1 MNSRFTAIL
10 VTFEAAAQLAWG
22 AITRQRRRTILTML
36 GVAIGVGAVITI
48 QGAGAGIQAF
58 VLGQLDAF
66 GPDSMSI
73 ETRVPVGK
81 KSNLGGG
88 PGSVGITITTLKQE
102 DLDTI
107 MRNPNVSAA
116 YGMVMGQE
124 AVSYNGEIKKVMLMG
139 NGYQEPL
146 IEKMPFSEGDFYT
159 QGDEESLAQ
168 VAVLGSKAKEK
179 LFGDAPA
186 LDKIIY
192 IRGKAFRVVGVL
204 EPRGA
209 AFFFD
214 MDNIIL
220 LPAKTM
226 QRKLLGID
234 YFQQI
239 IARMKDGSKG
249 EQTALELT
257 EDIRIN
263 HDITDPDRDDFIVNT
278 TADAQKIL
286 TTVTGGITLLLTALV
301 CISLIVGGVG
311 IMNIMYVSVAER
323 TFEIGLRKSLGAE
336 RRDILWQ
343 FLTEAVLI
351 TVGGGLVGVMIG
363 ATLAFGIYAVA
374 TSLGFKWVYSISL
387 ASVFF
392 SVIFSAGIGILF
404 GLYPARQAAG
414 LNPIEAL
421 RKE

>member
-249 EQTALELT
+249 EQTAS
-257 EDIRIN
+257 RI
-263 HDITDPDRDDFIVNT
+263 F
-278 TADAQKIL
+278 
-286 TTVTGGITLLLTALV
+286 
-301 CISLIVGGVG
+301 
-311 IMNIMYVSVAER
+311 
-323 TFEIGLRKSLGAE
+323 
-336 RRDILWQ
+336 
-343 FLTEAVLI
+343 
-351 TVGGGLVGVMIG
+351 
-363 ATLAFGIYAVA
+363 AFGKLSNSRSCSRTPKIELYKTCLSTAGSGQKLIFCEK
-374 TSLGFKWVYSISL
+374 TSERVKLC
-387 ASVFF
+387 
-392 SVIFSAGIGILF
+392 
-404 GLYPARQAAG
+404 
-414 LNPIEAL
+414 
-421 RKE
+421 

>member
-1 MNSRFTAIL
+1 
-10 VTFEAAAQLAWG
+10 
-22 AITRQRRRTILTML
+22 
-36 GVAIGVGAVITI
+36 
-48 QGAGAGIQAF
+48 
-58 VLGQLDAF
+58 
-66 GPDSMSI
+66 
-73 ETRVPVGK
+73 
-81 KSNLGGG
+81 
-88 PGSVGITITTLKQE
+88 
-102 DLDTI
+102 
-107 MRNPNVSAA
+107 
-116 YGMVMGQE
+116 
-124 AVSYNGEIKKVMLMG
+124 
-139 NGYQEPL
+139 
-146 IEKMPFSEGDFYT
+146 
-159 QGDEESLAQ
+159 
-168 VAVLGSKAKEK
+168 
-179 LFGDAPA
+179 
-186 LDKIIY
+186 
-192 IRGKAFRVVGVL
+192 
-204 EPRGA
+204 
-209 AFFFD
+209 
-214 MDNIIL
+214 
-220 LPAKTM
+220 
-226 QRKLLGID
+226 
-234 YFQQI
+234 
-239 IARMKDGSKG
+239 MKDGSKG

-404 GLYPARQAAG
+404 GLYPGRQAAG

>member
-1 MNSRFTAIL
+1 MNNKIL
-10 VTFEAAAQLAWG
+10 VVFNTFKIALGLAWG
-22 AITRQRRRTILTML
+22 AISRQRKRTVLTML

-48 QGAGAGIQAF
+48 QAAGAGIQAF

-73 ETRVPVGK
+73 EVRVPVGK
-81 KSNLGGG
+81 KNSSQG
-88 PGSVGITITTLKQE
+88 PGAVGITITTLKDE
-102 DLDTI
+102 DLKTI
-107 MRNPNVSAA
+107 LRNQNISAA

-124 AVSYNGEIKKVMLMG
+124 AVSYGGEIKKVMLMG
-139 NGYQEPL
+139 QGYQVPL
-146 IEKMPFSEGDFYT
+146 IDKISFSEGDFFT

-186 LDKIIY
+186 LNKILY
-192 IRGKAFRVVGVL
+192 IRGKAFRVAGVL
-204 EPRGA
+204 APRGS

-214 MDNIIL
+214 MDNIII
-220 LPAKTM
+220 LPARTM
-226 QRKLLGID
+226 QKKLLGID

-239 IARMKDGSKG
+239 IARMKDGSRSV
-249 EQTALELT
+249 QTAGELT

-263 HDITDPDRDDFIVNT
+263 HDITDPNRDDFQVNT

-286 TTVTGGITLLLTALV
+286 TTVTGGITLLLTTLV
-301 CISLIVGGVG
+301 CISLVVGGVG

-323 TFEIGLRKSLGAE
+323 TFEIGLRKALGAE
-336 RRDILWQ
+336 KRDILWQ

-351 TVGGGLVGVMIG
+351 TVGGGIAGIIIG
-363 ATLAFGIYAVA
+363 AVLAFGIYIAA
-374 TSLGFKWVYSISL
+374 ISFGFKWVYSISFS
-387 ASVFF
+387 SVFF
-392 SVIFSAGIGILF
+392 SVIFSAAIGILF
-404 GLYPARQAAG
+404 GLYPARKAAN
-414 LNPIEAL
+414 LHPIEAL